1 MYEIYL
7 FVGCL
12 PAAAQALAAKH
23 NVSSSA
29 TTDRVRM
36 VAMPS
41 PFSLSSAAVTVVR
54 VSE

>member
-1 MYEIYL
+1 MYKIYL

-12 PAAAQALAAKH
+12 PTAAQALAMKH
-23 NVSSSA
+23 NVSSRA

-41 PFSLSSAAVTVVR
+41 PFSLSSTAVAVVR

>member
-23 NVSSSA
+23 NVSSRA

-41 PFSLSSAAVTVVR
+41 PFSLSSAAVAVVR